1 MLRLIKSSWNC
12 SMLPLLTASH
22 FQQCLECGETRG
34 LWSNT
39 SSIGMC
45 LFFFLAWF
53 SPKCVLFHQVSQIRL
68 LSVFFFI
75 ESCAQLQMASCC
87 KGSLKGG
94 AGGISV
100 PFHLSSTSCARRH
113 PAIGRLLS
121 LTQPIVFLISPL
133 PYTSCSLRSCHK
145 LCLCSLA
152 LYLTSPSLHWAFPP
166 PYFILALY
174 LVRLHFHRWAR
185 KPAEQISG
193 YSSLL

>member
-1 MLRLIKSSWNC
+1 
-12 SMLPLLTASH
+12 
-22 FQQCLECGETRG
+22 
-34 LWSNT
+34 
-39 SSIGMC
+39 
-45 LFFFLAWF
+45 
-53 SPKCVLFHQVSQIRL
+53 
-68 LSVFFFI
+68 
-75 ESCAQLQMASCC
+75 MASCC

-166 PYFILALY
+166 PIL
-174 LVRLHFHRWAR
+174 
-185 KPAEQISG
+185 
-193 YSSLL
+193 SLLSILSGFTFTGGQESLQRTDLRLFFSALTVPWLKLS